1 MKEIDRLNEVMKQL
15 RSPQGCPWDREQTHR
30 SLCDSL
36 LGETAEYLD
45 AVEDGSDED
54 MREELGDLLMQIVLN
69 AAIAEE
75 RGAFTLQDVAA
86 DITEKM
92 IRRHPHVFG
101 SENVNDSGEVVKLW
115 EQIKK
120 QEKGASRPSLLDGIP
135 RHIALLQAEKMQKK
149 AAKAGF
155 DWTRQTDILD
165 KIQEE
170 LDELREAVNAGNE
183 DHIREEAGDLLFAA
197 VNFIRFRKEHPEDI
211 LAAAN
216 QKFSARFRAV
226 EQRLTEQ
233 GRTFSETTAEE
244 LDQLWNEVKRGD
256 KK

>member
-1 MKEIDRLNEVMKQL
+1 MKEIDRLDEVMKKL
-15 RSPQGCPWDREQTHR
+15 RSPQGCPWDREQTHQ
-30 SLCDSL
+30 SLCDCL

-45 AVEDGSDED
+45 AAEDGNDEE

-75 RGAFTLQDVAA
+75 RGAFTLKDVAA

-101 SENVNDSGEVVKLW
+101 SENVQNADDVVKLW
-115 EQIKK
+115 ENIKK
-120 QEKGASRPSLLDGIP
+120 EEKGSTRPSLLDGIP

-155 DWTRQTDILD
+155 DWNDQREILD

-170 LDELREAVNAGNE
+170 LDELREAVASGDN
-183 DHIREEAGDLLFAA
+183 DHITEEAGDLLFAA
-197 VNFIRFRKEHPEDI
+197 VNFIRFRREHPEDV
-211 LAAAN
+211 LAKAN
-216 QKFSARFRAV
+216 RKFSDRFRAV
-226 EQRLTEQ
+226 EKRLAEQ
-233 GRTFSETTAEE
+233 GRNFSDAAAGE
-244 LDQLWNEVKRGD
+244 LNTLWEEVKGLEE
-256 KK
+256 

>member
-1 MKEIDRLNEVMKQL
+1 MKEIDSLNEVMKKL

-30 SLCDSL
+30 TLCDSL
-36 LGETAEYLD
+36 IGETAEYLD
-45 AVEDGSDED
+45 AVEDGNDAE
-54 MREELGDLLMQIVLN
+54 MREELGDLLMQIVMN

-101 SENVNDSGEVVKLW
+101 EESAGSSGEVVKLW

-120 QEKGASRPSLLDGIP
+120 KEKGASRPSLLDGIP

-149 AAKAGF
+149 AAKVGF
-155 DWTRQTDILD
+155 DWKNQADILD

-170 LDELREAVNAGNE
+170 LDELKAAVAAGDEEN
-183 DHIREEAGDLLFAA
+183 IREEAGDLMFAA
-197 VNFIRFRKEHPEDI
+197 VNFVRFRKEHPEDI
-211 LAAAN
+211 LALAN
-216 QKFSARFRAV
+216 HKFSARFRA
-226 EQRLTEQ
+226 TEQ
-233 GRTFSETTAEE
+233 ALAELGRTFEE
-244 LDQLWNEVKRGD
+244 SSLEEMDRLWNEAKKRGV
-256 KK
+256 K